1 VLAGAGLGALRFASG
16 QRTAGRLIL
25 GSAAGLLTLSG
36 LGIVFGGTGSQ
47 QLWVLVLFAGLLLGG
62 LGLGD
67 RLFVWWGA
75 AGVAACILWAMR
87 QYTFALLALIA
98 VGLIGFAVW
107 RLNRGTAAAV
117 PAAVPA
123 AQPSGGPP
131 SADEPDPGQ
140 QSSNH

>member
-1 VLAGAGLGALRFASG
+1 
-16 QRTAGRLIL
+16 
-25 GSAAGLLTLSG
+25 
-36 LGIVFGGTGSQ
+36 
-47 QLWVLVLFAGLLLGG
+47 
-62 LGLGD
+62 
-67 RLFVWWGA
+67 
-75 AGVAACILWAMR
+75 MR